1 MAECIVRIHLILN
14 SDLTPF
20 TSNTGHFDIQL
31 RGSVTIKGKVYS
43 NPIISYAGEIID
55 NKKVGAVTIWNNGN
69 YTLEKN
75 KMLCTFSLETS
86 SFDPLETWLN
96 ANCTFSKSENGS
108 DIYQVTK
115 GEFTSYSPITHSCFA
130 ATAVWCDLMGYSYLK
145 TLYEKYTYPNGMDSE
160 HSETG
165 YKNYTAWPLFKT
177 YHRAW
182 NFAELNV
189 G

>member
-1 MAECIVRIHLILN
+1 MAECIVRIYLPFKNDH
-14 SDLTPF
+14 TPN
-20 TSNTGHFDIQL
+20 TSTTGHFDIQ
-31 RGSVTIKGKVYS
+31 IKGTITIQDRVYS
-43 NPIISYAGEIID
+43 NPIISYAKTKVEDKVDGEVTVW
-55 NKKVGAVTIWNNGN
+55 NKGN
-69 YTLEKN
+69 YTIDKN
-75 KMLCTFSLETS
+75 FMLCTFSFETS